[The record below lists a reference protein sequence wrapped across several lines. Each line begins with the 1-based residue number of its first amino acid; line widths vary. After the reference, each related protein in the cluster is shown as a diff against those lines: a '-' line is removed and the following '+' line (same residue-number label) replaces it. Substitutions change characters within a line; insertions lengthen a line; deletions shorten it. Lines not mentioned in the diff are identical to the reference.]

1 MVVSFIFYF
10 FPVAPGRLP
19 ISRYSLPKLHGGAS
33 LLPACSAPAQ
43 YRTFQCLCTAIRPTS
58 IWTYLTR
65 STKYC
70 ILTVES
76 CPFVAVKL
84 KSI

>member
-1 MVVSFIFYF
+1 MSFIF

-19 ISRYSLPKLHGGAS
+19 IPRYSLPKLHPGAS
-33 LLPACSAPAQ
+33 SLPAYSAPAQ
-43 YRTFQCLCTAIRPTS
+43 YRTFHCLCKTS

-65 STKYC
+65 STKYS

-84 KSI
+84 KSIRISG